1 MHKRVVSV
9 RAHAVMPNML
19 HISCHFPFDKGMCAG
34 SSVVAADKAAVS
46 SGAAEPASKGGYA
59 SHVAAP
65 GASAASGMPAGHG
78 EYVNHEKSSG
88 ATAGFGGAQRCADIV
103 LGCYA

>member
-1 MHKRVVSV
+1 M
-9 RAHAVMPNML
+9 
-19 HISCHFPFDKGMCAG
+19 
-34 SSVVAADKAAVS
+34 VAADKAAVS

-65 GASAASGMPAGHG
+65 GASAASGTPAGHG
-78 EYVNHEKSSG
+78 EYVNHETGMPSG
-88 ATAGFGGAQRCADIV
+88 ATAGFGGAQRCTDII

>member
-1 MHKRVVSV
+1 MC
-9 RAHAVMPNML
+9 AHAVMPNKL
-19 HISCHFPFDKGMCAG
+19 HISCHSLFDESTCAG

-65 GASAASGMPAGHG
+65 GASAASGTPAGHG
-78 EYVNHEKSSG
+78 EYVNHEKPSG
-88 ATAGFGGAQRCADIV
+88 ATAGFGGAQRCTDIM
-103 LGCYA
+103 LGWYA